1 MPAHI
6 YVSIDKSYDREKL
19 LFLPSWQP
27 FQHDH
32 PWPPKDPKRFSNGCS
47 PVTIASPIGYN
58 DLTGDGLDHFWECGC
73 SARILQ
79 HPNASKYFSLQG
91 AQCISKPIY
100 IYIYIYIYICV
111 FSKHNTIRPV
121 DHQNWFHHQSHLHQP
136 VAHLND
142 LTLCRFSYDFEGF
155 DVHAHKRLFTAKNG
169 HPRKL
174 HCISPFFTVYSR
186 HHFNLIWLQRV
197 AMLFFHD
204 FSLYM
209 SSQFR
214 WAITSLENALTSNN
228 PVIYDFI

>member
-1 MPAHI
+1 MVLI
-6 YVSIDKSYDREKL
+6 IFESVVVQLEFCNTQTLQS
-19 LFLPSWQP
+19 
-27 FQHDH
+27 
-32 PWPPKDPKRFSNGCS
+32 
-47 PVTIASPIGYN
+47 T
-58 DLTGDGLDHFWECGC
+58 
-73 SARILQ
+73 SACKVRNVLANQ
-79 HPNASKYFSLQG
+79 
-91 AQCISKPIY
+91 
-100 IYIYIYIYICV
+100 YIYIYICV

-142 LTLCRFSYDFEGF
+142 LILCRFSYDFEGF

-174 HCISPFFTVYSR
+174 HGISPFFTVYSR